1 MAVKRYSEL
10 KASDWRT
17 PATVYLLEGEEPVLQ
32 REFLAQLR
40 RALQVEAGSIDEAV
54 LDARETPTATVGAT
68 VQTIPME
75 SERRLVIL
83 THANRSS
90 PNELQ
95 ALARLVEQV
104 PPFACLVLLPAPA
117 DESEG
122 AKAAWNAL
130 AKAVEKHGLVV
141 KLTALTG
148 ASLTR
153 RLVAEAHAAANSCAP
168 KTPSTC
174 RRWSTVS
181 PSAPSPNWRRCCCSW
196 NRARKSAVTMWIWL

>member
-40 RALQVEAGSIDEAV
+40 RALQVEAGSIDESV

-83 THANRSS
+83 IARQ
-90 PNELQ
+90 PLQ
-95 ALARLVEQV
+95 PQRVAGV
-104 PPFACLVLLPAPA
+104 
-117 DESEG
+117 G
-122 AKAAWNAL
+122 AAGGAGS
-130 AKAVEKHGLVV
+130 AVCVSG
-141 KLTALTG
+141 
-148 ASLTR
+148 
-153 RLVAEAHAAANSCAP
+153 AAA
-168 KTPSTC
+168 
-174 RRWSTVS
+174 
-181 PSAPSPNWRRCCCSW
+181 
-196 NRARKSAVTMWIWL
+196 RARR